1 MKELFNITDTIVLW
15 SIIASIV
22 SPVIFLTL
30 GRMKTTDVRKYV
42 KSLRTAYMWFAVYGL
57 IRWLML

>member
-1 MKELFNITDTIVLW
+1 MLSTVDSVALW

-22 SPVIFLTL
+22 APVIFLAL
-30 GRMKTTDVRKYV
+30 GWMKTTDVRKYV